1 MIQKVFI
8 ENFAVKGKQLM
19 GEFYEDYAAKGV
31 FKNLD
36 STLVARSFVG
46 IFGMYMIQ
54 RQVAPELFAMEDDK
68 QIDMMVDMI
77 LYGISKNGG
86 V

>member
-1 MIQKVFI
+1 MVGNKSLRVF
-8 ENFAVKGKQLM
+8 V
-19 GEFYEDYAAKGV
+19 
-31 FKNLD
+31 
-36 STLVARSFVG
+36 
-46 IFGMYMIQ
+46 
-54 RQVAPELFAMEDDK
+54 MEDDK